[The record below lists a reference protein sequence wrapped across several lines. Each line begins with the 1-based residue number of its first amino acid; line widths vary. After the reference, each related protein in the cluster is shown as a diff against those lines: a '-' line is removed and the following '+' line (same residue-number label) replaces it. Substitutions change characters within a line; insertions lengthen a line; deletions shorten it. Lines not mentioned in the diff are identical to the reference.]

1 MSAKVLY
8 IAGPGRSGSTIL
20 EQILG
25 GVEGWFSC
33 GEVNLL
39 WWDMQCG
46 CGANVFAC
54 EFWSPLLEQLHA
66 RHPVLGPQQVIELQ
80 QRRLGPSPATLAGIA
95 RERKRST
102 PSPLRGYAELLV
114 DLYASAARAAGAKLL
129 IDSSKTAAD
138 AYLLATLTDIELYV
152 VHLVRD
158 PRGVAHSWSKRK
170 VKNYRPLYEFG
181 RMGPTKSSL
190 HWLRRNAVIEAVLRR
205 PRRDPFLRV
214 RYEDFVER
222 PQETARSIC
231 ELVGEPDADLPFVG
245 EKVVGIRPNHTVSG
259 NPVRFG
265 SGERRIEPDEEWR
278 RLMPARARIASTLA
292 AAPMMPRYGY
302 RLGDA
307 VRPAR

>member
-20 EQILG
+20 EQTLG

-66 RHPVLGPQQVIELQ
+66 RHPVLG
-80 QRRLGPSPATLAGIA
+80 
-95 RERKRST
+95 
-102 PSPLRGYAELLV
+102 PLRGYAELLV

-170 VKNYRPLYEFG
+170 IKNYRPLYEFG

-302 RLGDA
+302 RLSEA